1 MTRLDLD
8 FVRAQ
13 FPAFEQENLKGWAFF
28 ENAGGS
34 YACRQV
40 IDRLHKYYLETK
52 IQPYAPFP
60 ASLRAGQEM
69 DDAHARL
76 AALLNVESD
85 EISFGPSTSQNTY
98 VLANAMR
105 DYLQDGDEII
115 VTNQDHEANSGVWRR
130 LAKQGIV
137 VREWQVDAQTGEL
150 DLADLDTLLSER
162 TRLVTMP
169 HCSNIVGKI
178 NDVAAV
184 AKKVHAAGALLVVDG
199 VSYAPHGL
207 PDIKASGADIYLFS
221 MYKTFGPHQGALF
234 VSAGVRDRLE
244 NQGHYFNAAYPS
256 KRFTPAGP
264 DHAQI
269 SAVNGIVDYYETLH
283 AHHFGEAAAPAQKA
297 RDMNTLFASHEQA
310 LTEKL
315 LDFLRGRNDLR
326 ILGPSV
332 AENRA
337 ATIAVLPSRSA
348 FDIAA
353 ELADHK
359 IMAGASDFYAV
370 RLLEALGVPTDPGAL
385 RLSFVHYTSHKE
397 IDQLIAALD
406 QVL

>member
-1 MTRLDLD
+1 MTQLDLD

-13 FPAFEQENLKGWAFF
+13 FPAFEQDSLKGWAFF

-34 YACRQV
+34 YACKQV

-52 IQPYAPFP
+52 IQPYGPFP
-60 ASLRAGQEM
+60 ASRRAGREM
-69 DDAHARL
+69 DDAHSRL
-76 AALLNVESD
+76 AALLNVATD

-98 VLANAMR
+98 VLASAMG
-105 DYLQDGDEII
+105 DYLATGDEII

-130 LAKQGIV
+130 LEKHGVV
-137 VREWQVDAQTGEL
+137 VRQWQVDPETGEL
-150 DLADLDTLLSER
+150 DLADLDNLLSAR

-169 HCSNIVGKI
+169 HCSNIVGQI
-178 NDVAAV
+178 NDVATV
-184 AKKVHAAGALLVVDG
+184 AKKVHGAGALLVVDG

-207 PDIKASGADIYLFS
+207 PDIAATGADIYLFS
-221 MYKTFGPHQGALF
+221 MYKTFGPHQGAMF
-234 VSAGVRDRLE
+234 VRAAVGDRLE

-269 SAVNGIVDYYETLH
+269 SAVNGVVDYYETLH
-283 AHHFGEAAAPAQKA
+283 GHHFGGTTAPAQMA
-297 RDMNTLFASHEQA
+297 RDMNALFVRHEQA

-315 LDFLRGRNDLR
+315 LSYLRGRNDLR
-326 ILGPSV
+326 ILGPSI

-337 ATIAVLPSRSA
+337 ATIAIQPHRSA

-353 ELADHK
+353 ELSDHK

-385 RLSFVHYTSHKE
+385 RLSFVHYTSNAE
-397 IDQLIAALD
+397 IDQLITALD